1 MEAKAEKVR
10 VAETEE
16 RKKKER
22 SRKETVRTG
31 GKTRKGREKTKERKK
46 NGGKKS
52 DRRMED
58 LGWRR
63 RNSEVRR
70 RSRKTSPRKIP

>member
-22 SRKETVRTG
+22 SRKETGRKG

-46 NGGKKS
+46 TGGKKS